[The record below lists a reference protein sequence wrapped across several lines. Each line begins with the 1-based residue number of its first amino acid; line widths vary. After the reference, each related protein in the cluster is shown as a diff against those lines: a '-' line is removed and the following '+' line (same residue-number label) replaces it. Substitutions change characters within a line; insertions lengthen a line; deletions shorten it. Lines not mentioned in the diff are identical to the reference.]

1 MKEGII
7 MAIVTLVTNTITYF
21 VTNKY
26 KRKKESFE
34 VTKESSDY
42 YIETNRS
49 LLKEIDEGTEQIID
63 LNNKVILLT
72 QENAEL
78 KVQLSTLQVTCN
90 KNTQTIKELQL
101 LVKQLSAQISS
112 K

>member
-49 LLKEIDEGTEQIID
+49 LLKEIDERTEQIID

-78 KVQLSTLQVTCN
+78 KVQLSTLQVTCD
-90 KNTQTIKELQL
+90 KNTQTIKELQS
-101 LVKQLSAQISS
+101 LVKQLSTQISS

>member
-1 MKEGII
+1 MKEGVI

-49 LLKEIDEGTEQIID
+49 LLKEIDERTEQIID

-78 KVQLSTLQVTCN
+78 KVQLSTLQVTCD

-101 LVKQLSAQISS
+101 LVKQLRAQISS